1 LKVLTESGAK
11 SMEKLVLAPGARV
24 DGVVPDANL
33 NSGQVDV
40 IAVIVVLAVP
50 VFLTVIDLVSELN
63 PT

>member
-1 LKVLTESGAK
+1 
-11 SMEKLVLAPGARV
+11 MEKLVVAPGASV

-33 NSGQVDV
+33 NSGHVDV
-40 IAVIVVLAVP
+40 MAVIVVLAVP